1 VRIAESGD
9 GGVGRIVDE
18 SIEEGRARVMQDRGE
33 AVAVRALRGIVWT
46 PIAAAILVLAGLL
59 VAACGG
65 GGLPGAGGTAP
76 APGGSV
82 APEAQ
87 PGAPGETTGPAAW
100 TAPPLSP
107 EQLGNLA
114 FPGVFEGAAPV
125 TLQDGT
131 YDGPP
136 FTPGGSARPEVRL
149 VPELVA
155 SGDLDGDTRPDAV
168 VLLTASTGGSA
179 TRVELAAVLGEPDG
193 PRALPVADLG
203 DRVQVRGLTIEG
215 REAVLDAVVA
225 APDDALCC
233 PSQLVRE
240 RWQVQDDTLHSTGSE
255 ALGPLSV
262 AALDGTGWR
271 LVAFGPGRP
280 VPSGMEVTAR
290 FSDGRVG
297 GSAGCNAYT
306 AGVTG
311 GAEPWAL
318 SLSPVATTRKLC
330 PEPVM
335 DLERRYLSL
344 LRGTR
349 SFGYAFGRL
358 VLSRGSQG
366 GRWGALLFAPVPEPE
381 PEPPAPGTPAP
392 PG

>member
-1 VRIAESGD
+1 MHDRGADVSVRTLR
-9 GGVGRIVDE
+9 RIVPK
-18 SIEEGRARVMQDRGE
+18 G
-33 AVAVRALRGIVWT
+33 
-46 PIAAAILVLAGLL
+46 IAAGILVLAGLL
-59 VAACGG
+59 TAGCGG
-65 GGLPGAGGTAP
+65 GWLPATGGRGVAREAGGPEP
-76 APGGSV
+76 APGGSA
-82 APEAQ
+82 APAAQ
-87 PGAPGETTGPAAW
+87 PGAPGEATGPAAW
-100 TAPPLSP
+100 TAPPLSI

-114 FPGVFEGAAPV
+114 FPGVFEGAEPV
-125 TLQDGT
+125 VLQDGA
-131 YDGPP
+131 YEGPP
-136 FTPGGSARPEVRL
+136 FLPGGSTRPEVRL

-155 SGDLDGDTRPDAV
+155 SGDLDGDTRPDAA
-168 VLLTASTGGSA
+168 VLLTATTGGSA
-179 TRVELAAVLGEPDG
+179 TRVELAAVLGEPAG
-193 PRALPVADLG
+193 PRALPVSDLG

-240 RWQVQDDTLHSTGSE
+240 RWRVEGDALRGVGSE
-255 ALGPLSV
+255 VLGPLSV
-262 AALDGTGWR
+262 AALDGTSWR

-311 GAEPWAL
+311 GPDPWAL
-318 SLSPVATTRKLC
+318 SLSPVAATRKMC

-335 DLERRYLSL
+335 DLERRYLAL

-366 GRWGALLFAPVPEPE
+366 GRWGALLFAPVSE
-381 PEPPAPGTPAP
+381 PEPPASGAPAP